1 MGTPKRDRQKASR
14 QARIEQARAEEAR
27 RKRNRTVRNAALFV
41 ALVVVI
47 ALVVARPWQSDDGDD
62 VAADEPGPTPC
73 PAEDGSSEQ
82 RLTFDLAPPECIDPE
97 ATYRAEVATTEGE
110 FTIELDAEAAPVTVN
125 NFVVLARYHFY
136 DDVAFH
142 RIIQGF
148 VNQTGDP
155 TGEPAGSGDPG
166 YTIPDELPADTAA
179 YVAGS
184 VAMANSGPNTSGGQ
198 FFVVV
203 GDGGSQLQP
212 LYSLFGQVVEGQEV
226 MDAINAE
233 FGEAPGGAGT
243 PTGDVRIE
251 SVTIVEG
258 ADADADESTTTTGG
272 EDDATTTSGTDTDP
286 APADG
291 TTTTT
296 GPDESTTTTAVAG

>member
-47 ALVVARPWQSDDGDD
+47 ALVVARPWQSDDED
-62 VAADEPGPTPC
+62 VAADEPVPTEC
-73 PAEDGSSEQ
+73 PAEDGSSEP

-136 DDVAFH
+136 DDVPFH

-198 FFVVV
+198 WFVVV

-212 LYSLFGQVVEGQEV
+212 LYSLFGQVVEGQDV

-243 PTGDVRIE
+243 PTGDVRVE
-251 SVTIVEG
+251 SVTIVESQS
-258 ADADADESTTTTGG
+258 DAGRSTTTTGG
-272 EDDATTTSGTDTDP
+272 EDDATTTSGADTDP

-296 GPDESTTTTAVAG
+296 GPDESTTTTAAAG

>member
-14 QARIEQARAEEAR
+14 QARLEQARAEEAR

-41 ALVVVI
+41 ALVVLI
-47 ALVVARPWQSDDGDD
+47 ALVVARPWQSDDDE
-62 VAADEPGPTPC
+62 VAADEPVPTPC

-82 RLTFDLAPPECIDPE
+82 RLTFDRPPPMCIDPE
-97 ATYRAEVATTEGE
+97 ATYTALMETTEGDV
-110 FTIELDAEAAPVTVN
+110 TIELDAEAAPVTVN

-148 VNQTGDP
+148 VNQAGDP
-155 TGEPAGSGDPG
+155 TGDPPGTGDPG
-166 YTIPDELPADTAA
+166 YSIEDELPADASA

-203 GDGGSQLQP
+203 GDGGSQLTP
-212 LYSLFGQVVEGQEV
+212 TYSLFGQVVEGQDV

-258 ADADADESTTTTGG
+258 DPGTGGSTTTTGG
-272 EDDATTTSGTDTDP
+272 
-286 APADG
+286 DG
-291 TTTTT
+291 EGTTTT
-296 GPDESTTTTAVAG
+296 GPDDSEPEGTDGSTTTTGPVDPTTTTAG